1 MEENLNTLI
10 LFLKD
15 NTVMHVD
22 THLNSITESL
32 KHIKPETKDDIITAM
47 MLDKEGKL
55 INRERL
61 T

>member
-1 MEENLNTLI
+1 MNTLI

-15 NTVMHVD
+15 NRVIHVD
-22 THLNSITESL
+22 THLSSITESL
-32 KHIKPETKDDIITAM
+32 KHIKPETRDDIITAM

>member
-1 MEENLNTLI
+1 MEEKLNTLI

-15 NTVMHVD
+15 NRVIHVD
-22 THLNSITESL
+22 THLDSITESL
-32 KHIKPETKDDIITAM
+32 KRIKPETRDDIVTAM